1 MFILWLKHIE
11 RKFYSML
18 INCSKSL
25 SIGYIKAIKFVFN
38 EKKNISSAYCY
49 ELLYQ
54 PHNTKSSRFVPTTD
68 TSELLSCVCVLEQ
81 INVTYFNQKTVTLNG
96 FLLPLCAVT
105 CVICVPC
112 INSKHGNTIT
122 QIDWHVKDSWMS
134 ISFIIQTLSSSIWF
148 CTAFTWKMHY
158 YFTYS
163 HPFAI
168 RLCAMI
174 CLRAHKMFALFC
186 GGTMTVAGGE
196 WCCDGDGFR
205 CFSSSSSF
213 QFEIQ
218 KSHSRFY
225 EPFFTCHPLEAFEVH
240 AQK

>member
-1 MFILWLKHIE
+1 MEIQSHK
-11 RKFYSML
+11 
-18 INCSKSL
+18 
-25 SIGYIKAIKFVFN
+25 SIGMSKILG
-38 EKKNISSAYCY
+38 C
-49 ELLYQ
+49 
-54 PHNTKSSRFVPTTD
+54 RF
-68 TSELLSCVCVLEQ
+68 
-81 INVTYFNQKTVTLNG
+81 
-96 FLLPLCAVT
+96 
-105 CVICVPC
+105 
-112 INSKHGNTIT
+112 
-122 QIDWHVKDSWMS
+122 
-134 ISFIIQTLSSSIWF
+134 LSSFRRSARQF
-148 CTAFTWKMHY
+148 D
-158 YFTYS
+158 
-163 HPFAI
+163 FARHLHEKCI
-168 RLCAMI
+168 IISLIHTHLSFRLCAMI

>member
-134 ISFIIQTLSSSIWF
+134 ILSSFRRSARQFDFARHLHEKCIIISLIHTHLPFVYVRWF
-148 CTAFTWKMHY
+148 AYVH
-158 YFTYS
+158 
-163 HPFAI
+163 I
-168 RLCAMI
+168 RCSLC
-174 CLRAHKMFALFC
+174 FV
-186 GGTMTVAGGE
+186 GGTMAVAGGE
-196 WCCDGDGFR
+196 WCCDGDGVR
-205 CFSSSSSF
+205 CFFSSSL

>member
-1 MFILWLKHIE
+1 MFILWLEHIE

-38 EKKNISSAYCY
+38 EKKKIFH
-49 ELLYQ
+49 
-54 PHNTKSSRFVPTTD
+54 PPTA
-68 TSELLSCVCVLEQ
+68 TSYSTNHTTQNHLGSFRRRIPVNYYHVCVLEQ

-134 ISFIIQTLSSSIWF
+134 NSFVIQTLSSSIWF

-186 GGTMTVAGGE
+186 GGEDDGGG
-196 WCCDGDGFR
+196 WRMVLRWWRGSVFFLLLL
-205 CFSSSSSF
+205 FSLKF
-213 QFEIQ
+213 KNRI
-218 KSHSRFY
+218 
-225 EPFFTCHPLEAFEVH
+225 H
-240 AQK
+240 ASMNLSLLVIH

>member
-1 MFILWLKHIE
+1 
-11 RKFYSML
+11 ML

-134 ISFIIQTLSSSIWF
+134 ILSSFRRSARQFDFARHLHEKCIIISLIH
-148 CTAFTWKMHY
+148 THL
-158 YFTYS
+158 
-163 HPFAI
+163 PFVYV
-168 RLCAMI
+168 R
-174 CLRAHKMFALFC
+174 
-186 GGTMTVAGGE
+186 
-196 WCCDGDGFR
+196 
-205 CFSSSSSF
+205 
-213 QFEIQ
+213 
-218 KSHSRFY
+218 
-225 EPFFTCHPLEAFEVH
+225 
-240 AQK
+240 

>member
-1 MFILWLKHIE
+1 MSSTK
-11 RKFYSML
+11 
-18 INCSKSL
+18 
-25 SIGYIKAIKFVFN
+25 
-38 EKKNISSAYCY
+38 KKNISSAYCY